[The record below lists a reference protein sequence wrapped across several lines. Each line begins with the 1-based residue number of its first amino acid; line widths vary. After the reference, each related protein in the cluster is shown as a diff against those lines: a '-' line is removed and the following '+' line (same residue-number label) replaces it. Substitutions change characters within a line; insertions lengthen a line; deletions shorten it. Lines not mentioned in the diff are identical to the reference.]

1 MAQHDTNGTNGT
13 HDEPNKKLSEMIKD
27 VNIAML
33 TTIAPDGT
41 LNSRPMG
48 TQDAEF
54 DGDLWFFTEVETG
67 KVHDVEQNPNVNV
80 SYASDTKWISVAGQA
95 QIVRDR
101 AKIDQYWQ
109 ESLKVFFPEGK
120 DTPNLVL
127 IKVEATQAQYWTSPG
142 RVASAL
148 EFARAFVTGDEYQAG
163 KNEKIDFK

>member
-1 MAQHDTNGTNGT
+1 MAQQDTNGT
-13 HDEPNKKLSEMIKD
+13 HDNPNKKLSEMIKD

-54 DGDLWFFTEVETG
+54 DGDLWFFTELETG
-67 KVHDVEQNPNVNV
+67 KVH
-80 SYASDTKWISVAGQA
+80 ASDTKWISVAGRA
-95 QIVRDR
+95 LLVRDR

-127 IKVEATQAQYWTSPG
+127 IKIEATQAQYWTSPG